1 MYVEVHKGT
10 TTAKTSKEI
19 FEANQSL
26 IRENLIIYRDDDG
39 EIIEQ
44 GSYPFYVQ
52 FYFKN
57 YSNQ

>member
-26 IRENLIIYRDDDG
+26 RISFKTLIGTTQRQVTVVPRSFFG
-39 EIIEQ
+39 
-44 GSYPFYVQ
+44 
-52 FYFKN
+52 
-57 YSNQ
+57 